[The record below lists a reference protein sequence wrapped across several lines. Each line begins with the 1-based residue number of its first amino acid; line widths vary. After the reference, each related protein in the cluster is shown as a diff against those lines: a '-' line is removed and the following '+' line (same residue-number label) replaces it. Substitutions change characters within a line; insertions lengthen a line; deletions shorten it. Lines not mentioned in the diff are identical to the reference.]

1 MGQVPL
7 VKLLTNE
14 TALIALEVWQ
24 DSLRDR
30 LFGSQGE
37 TERESRGIHSR
48 ASDFVTFFINQ
59 TSAYQ
64 TTDLDSSSG
73 CYLVPFQGRAFTTDT
88 YDAMLDPFVDSLGM
102 IEDVNE

>member
-37 TERESRGIHSR
+37 TERGPRGIRSR
-48 ASDFVTFFINQ
+48 AGHFVTSFINQ
-59 TSAYQ
+59 IPAYQ

-88 YDAMLDPFVDSLGM
+88 YDAMLEPFNDSLGM
-102 IEDVNE
+102 IEDVDE

>member
-30 LFGSQGE
+30 LFGSQGK
-37 TERESRGIHSR
+37 TERGSRGICSR
-48 ASDFVTFFINQ
+48 AGDFVTSFINQ
-59 TSAYQ
+59 IPA
-64 TTDLDSSSG
+64 
-73 CYLVPFQGRAFTTDT
+73 CYLVPFQERAFTTDT

-102 IEDVNE
+102 IEDVDE